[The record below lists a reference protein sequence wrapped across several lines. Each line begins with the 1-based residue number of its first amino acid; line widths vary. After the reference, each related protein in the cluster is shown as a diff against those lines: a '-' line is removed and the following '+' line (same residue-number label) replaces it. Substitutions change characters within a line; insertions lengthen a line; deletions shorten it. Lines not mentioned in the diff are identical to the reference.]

1 MDRNESDRDTIEPLV
16 KLAEFDELI
25 TDAVRQAEGRMDLAD
40 NVSVVMLCRLELE
53 RPLRPTDIME
63 FSGLT
68 SGGVAKAVSRL
79 EAVGL
84 VTRRYGAF
92 PEDRRGVAISLTPKA
107 EALVRSFARE
117 LGIRISDTG
126 ALVKEKNRLL
136 G

>member
-1 MDRNESDRDTIEPLV
+1 MDWNESDRDTIEPLV

-25 TDAVRQAEGRMDLAD
+25 TDAVRQAEGGMDLTD
-40 NVSVVMLCRLELE
+40 SVSVVMLCRLELG

-84 VTRRYGAF
+84 VTRRYGARV
-92 PEDRRGVAISLTPKA
+92 PRRQ
-107 EALVRSFARE
+107 ARCRH
-117 LGIRISDTG
+117 LIDSKG
-126 ALVKEKNRLL
+126 
-136 G
+136 